1 MAYPVMAGSIA
12 TTLINI
18 TDSAF
23 LGRIGEVELGAAAIG
38 GILYFVFVMIGMAV
52 GTGSQILIARRSG
65 EKNDSAIGAIF
76 DQSMLLMLL
85 LSILIFL
92 LLNIIL
98 PGFLPDLIRDK
109 QVAEAV
115 TKFLKYRAYG
125 IFFIMSATVF
135 RSFFVGIAQPRIFA
149 YYSALMAALNI
160 FFCFVF
166 IYGKFG
172 VASMSIAG
180 AGLASSLSEALG
192 LVFLLIYT
200 STRKNIGTYRLFRF
214 DSLSQSMNNKI
225 ISLSAPLVV
234 QNLLSMLGW
243 FFFFL
248 FIEKSGKHQ
257 LAISNAVRGVYMI
270 AMTPIWGYSVA
281 ANSMISNLIGQSR
294 SDEVIKFLNRI
305 LVLAFVTS
313 FLSSVVA
320 FLLRTQLLQIF
331 TDDALLIRDSIGSLN
346 VVLLSMYVFSISIVM
361 VSAVSGTGATQV
373 ALRIELVA
381 IFIYM
386 IYIYATTLKYHCSIE
401 VVWMSEF
408 VYWLI
413 IFAAS
418 YYYLKGLKWQKIKV

>member
-1 MAYPVMAGSIA
+1 MG
-12 TTLINI
+12 
-18 TDSAF
+18 
-23 LGRIGEVELGAAAIG
+23 
-38 GILYFVFVMIGMAV
+38 
-52 GTGSQILIARRSG
+52 
-65 EKNDSAIGAIF
+65 
-76 DQSMLLMLL
+76 
-85 LSILIFL
+85 
-92 LLNIIL
+92 
-98 PGFLPDLIRDK
+98 
-109 QVAEAV
+109 
-115 TKFLKYRAYG
+115 
-125 IFFIMSATVF
+125 
-135 RSFFVGIAQPRIFA
+135 
-149 YYSALMAALNI
+149 
-160 FFCFVF
+160 
-166 IYGKFG
+166 
-172 VASMSIAG
+172 IAG
-180 AGLASSLSEALG
+180 AGLASSLSEALA
-192 LVFLLIYT
+192 LVFLLLYT
-200 STRKNIGTYRLFRF
+200 LSRKNIGAYRLFRF
-214 DSLSQSMNNKI
+214 DSLSHSLNNKI
-225 ISLSAPLVV
+225 ITLSAPLVV

-413 IFAAS
+413 IFGAS